1 MSEGS
6 NSLKDALRTLSI
18 AAGVYTILRAI
29 HYLTPTTH
37 FVSLKRKMPPMNHLQ
52 MHRARVW
59 RSFAAAAMLLGCSS
73 ATVAQTPPTAE
84 LRQVINLSGTVRDS
98 AGNAVAD
105 VSVFLEEKATTSSV
119 EAKTKSDGTFSFLA
133 LRPGTY
139 TVWAEKA
146 GLRTPASAS
155 LLLSPGEKKQLD
167 LVLEPSQASQSP
179 SAGAKKHGSSSA
191 AMEFDD
197 KPSFTVAGVTDW
209 TNVGG
214 HGSDTKLRTSES
226 LAKETAAL
234 KSSWPAK
241 TPAAVSPSA
250 ADAHRLAGDRAERS
264 GDPLAAEREYEQAV
278 RLDPSEEDYFAWG
291 AELLLHRAIRPAAE
305 VFSKGAA
312 AHPKS
317 ARMLAGLGAALYASG
332 SYADA
337 ARRVCEASDL
347 QPADA
352 TPYLFL
358 GKMQKAAP
366 DPLPCVEQKLARFT
380 HDQPANALANYYYAV
395 ALWKR
400 SRGTGEGPENSPAV
414 QRAEALL
421 QMAVTA
427 DPKLDAAY
435 VQLGILYDAQ
445 GNPTQAIDAYKKAVE
460 ANPQCGEAHYRLA
473 LAYKRIGED
482 EKSEKELQ
490 LYKQA
495 DKSETAAIE
504 QQRREIRQFLIIL
517 RDQPST
523 PPEKQK

>member
-1 MSEGS
+1 
-6 NSLKDALRTLSI
+6 
-18 AAGVYTILRAI
+18 
-29 HYLTPTTH
+29 
-37 FVSLKRKMPPMNHLQ
+37 
-52 MHRARVW
+52 
-59 RSFAAAAMLLGCSS
+59 MLLCISS
-73 ATVAQTPPTAE
+73 VTFAQTPTAE
-84 LRQVINLSGTVRDS
+84 PRPVITVSGTVRNS
-98 AGNAVAD
+98 GGHPVAD
-105 VSVFLEEKATTSSV
+105 ASIFFEEQATGASV
-119 EAKTKSDGTFSFLA
+119 ETKTKADGTFSFLA

-139 TVWAEKA
+139 TVRAEKSGMRA
-146 GLRTPASAS
+146 PASAS
-155 LLLSPGEKKQLD
+155 LLLSLGEKKQID
-167 LVLEPSQASQSP
+167 LVLESSP
-179 SAGAKKHGSSSA
+179 PNQSSSPNTKKSSSSPA

-234 KSSWPAK
+234 KSRWPAE
-241 TPAAVSPSA
+241 TPAPAAVSPSP

-278 RLDPSEEDYFAWG
+278 RLDPSEENYFAWG
-291 AELLLHRAIRPAAE
+291 TELLLHRAIKPAAE
-305 VFSKGAA
+305 VFSKGTV

-332 SYADA
+332 AYADA

-347 QPADA
+347 QPADP

-358 GKMQKAAP
+358 GKMEKAAP
-366 DPLPCVEQKLARFT
+366 DSLPCVEQKLARFT
-380 HDQPANALANYYYAV
+380 HDQPGNALGSYYYAV
-395 ALWKR
+395 ALWKK
-400 SRGTGEGPENSPAV
+400 SRGARGGPENSAAV
-414 QRAEALL
+414 QQAEALL

-460 ANPQCGEAHYRLA
+460 ANPQSAEAHYRLA
-473 LAYKRIGED
+473 LSYKRTGEE

-517 RDQPST
+517 QDQPQT
-523 PPEKQK
+523 PAPPEKPEK